1 MLNTYAMVIRMSRKS
16 EAVHDNHLERV
27 INQIMKSQNVGSR
40 KLLWVMKDGLWLSE
54 YQERMMMPDII
65 ACYRD
70 NSFLLG
76 ELKSDSRHR
85 DKALEQLYSGE
96 RFVKE
101 HFEPI
106 SISKQIIYY
115 RGGEYKFE
123 VI

>member
-1 MLNTYAMVIRMSRKS
+1 MGLKMSRKS

-27 INQIMKSQNVGSR
+27 INQIVRSQNGDSR

-76 ELKSDSRHR
+76 ELKSDPRHR
-85 DKALEQLYSGE
+85 DKAIEQLYSGE
-96 RFVKE
+96 KFVRE
-101 HFEPI
+101 HFKPV
-106 SISKQIIYY
+106 SIKKQVIYY
-115 RGGEYKFE
+115 RGGDYKFE
-123 VI
+123 NV